1 MDNKKLYII
10 SIIIGISTVF
20 LFVIFFVTYIR
31 SMQESINIST
41 KIEALE
47 KENQSIKNELQI
59 YKLRESEKKT
69 IL

>member
-31 SMQESINIST
+31 FMQESINISA

-59 YKLRESEKKT
+59 YKLRESEK
-69 IL
+69 

>member
-1 MDNKKLYII
+1 
-10 SIIIGISTVF
+10 
-20 LFVIFFVTYIR
+20 
-31 SMQESINIST
+31 MQESINIST